1 MKILLVDDDRD
12 SRSCVRD
19 FLQDLGHTIVECD
32 NGSEALAVFIK
43 GDFPMVLSDIK
54 MPKMSGLELLHEI
67 TQRSPRANT
76 DVVLFTG
83 HGDMESAIEALRAG
97 AYDYLI
103 KPINVEELAVIT
115 EHIAE
120 HQALRREN
128 KKLTENFENELLAAT
143 KETQQEITR
152 LKKIVSQ
159 SVGLD
164 GIGFFSEEMNEL
176 VRQAEKYHTDRS
188 IPVLI
193 EGETGTGKEVIAKI
207 IHFGKLQ
214 EACPFID
221 VNCAAL
227 TPTLFESE
235 LFGYEGGAF
244 TGGLTKGHKGKFD
257 LAQDGTLF
265 LDEVAEIPL
274 EVQGKLLRVL
284 QEKEFYRVGGLKKIK
299 TNVRLV
305 CATNVNLQQK
315 VNEGNFRKDLYYRL
329 KVGHI
334 LLPPLRQ
341 RQGDIL
347 PLAELFVKEFA
358 QQKGKQF
365 QTISQE
371 AAQLLVNYNWPGN
384 VRELRN
390 LMEWV
395 LFMYDGQVLQPFHM
409 TQIDPIRTI
418 VDGIPY
424 NGKNNLIDPDEFY
437 LPAEGLVLEDY
448 IHKIVTKAL
457 EMNHGN
463 KTETARYLGISRRS
477 LYTRLEKP

>member
-164 GIGFFSEEMNEL
+164 GIGFF
-176 VRQAEKYHTDRS
+176 
-188 IPVLI
+188 
-193 EGETGTGKEVIAKI
+193 
-207 IHFGKLQ
+207 F
-214 EACPFID
+214 
-221 VNCAAL
+221 
-227 TPTLFESE
+227 
-235 LFGYEGGAF
+235 
-244 TGGLTKGHKGKFD
+244 
-257 LAQDGTLF
+257 
-265 LDEVAEIPL
+265 
-274 EVQGKLLRVL
+274 
-284 QEKEFYRVGGLKKIK
+284 
-299 TNVRLV
+299 
-305 CATNVNLQQK
+305 
-315 VNEGNFRKDLYYRL
+315 
-329 KVGHI
+329 
-334 LLPPLRQ
+334 
-341 RQGDIL
+341 
-347 PLAELFVKEFA
+347 
-358 QQKGKQF
+358 
-365 QTISQE
+365 
-371 AAQLLVNYNWPGN
+371 
-384 VRELRN
+384 
-390 LMEWV
+390 
-395 LFMYDGQVLQPFHM
+395 
-409 TQIDPIRTI
+409 
-418 VDGIPY
+418 
-424 NGKNNLIDPDEFY
+424 
-437 LPAEGLVLEDY
+437 
-448 IHKIVTKAL
+448 
-457 EMNHGN
+457 
-463 KTETARYLGISRRS
+463 
-477 LYTRLEKP
+477 